1 MTLFDNERLDYVNDS
16 LSLIQRTDAVTFG
29 TDALLLAAYADR
41 RGGRGLELG
50 AGTGIISL
58 LLLSRGKIDSAVAIE
73 AQADFAELTRR
84 NAELNGLADRLL
96 SVNSDLRF
104 YKSADTYDIV
114 YTNPPYMKADS
125 GKSCAAD
132 SKSIGRHELLGDIH
146 DFCEAGKR
154 LVRFGGSF
162 LAVYRPERL
171 AELLSAMRECSIEPK
186 RLTLVHADSAS
197 SPSIVL
203 VEGRRGGKPGMLV
216 TRPLFIYTDG
226 SHTEYSPDMHYINGN
241 GIFPDDF
248 FVKNKI

>member
-84 NAELNGLADRLL
+84 NTELNGLAGRLL

-125 GKSCAAD
+125 GKS
-132 SKSIGRHELLGDIH
+132 
-146 DFCEAGKR
+146 
-154 LVRFGGSF
+154 
-162 LAVYRPERL
+162 
-171 AELLSAMRECSIEPK
+171 
-186 RLTLVHADSAS
+186 
-197 SPSIVL
+197 
-203 VEGRRGGKPGMLV
+203 
-216 TRPLFIYTDG
+216 
-226 SHTEYSPDMHYINGN
+226 
-241 GIFPDDF
+241 
-248 FVKNKI
+248 